1 MIERKLCG
9 PTKGECWRVI
19 TNKELNDPRKQ
30 RNHKIHKIPLTQ
42 QVGNGHT
49 PSGMEKDCTGSL
61 RPQQTVMFN
70 L

>member
-1 MIERKLCG
+1 MK
-9 PTKGECWRVI
+9 
-19 TNKELNDPRKQ
+19 
-30 RNHKIHKIPLTQ
+30 

-70 L
+70 EEKEGKEEEKG